1 MLSLPFSGKKIKIQK
16 KEKNERNKNKMD
28 EGTKSVK
35 KKKGPK

>member
-1 MLSLPFSGKKIKIQK
+1 MLSLPFSG
-16 KEKNERNKNKMD
+16 EKNQNTKKGKNEKNKNKMD